1 MPECPAGVRDGGD
14 RMNDKDPPWLRD
26 LRNKVKAR
34 LRAQGATQAGL
45 AWHLG
50 ITEKHVSQLLTGKVD
65 GTPEMLDRLA
75 RSVGLRITLADADSA
90 PSLPGRRTSRRRRPR
105 EADPTFLAA
114 IEAGGPE

>member
-1 MPECPAGVRDGGD
+1 MREPVNAKE
-14 RMNDKDPPWLRD
+14 PPWLRD
-26 LRNKVKAR
+26 LRNKVRAR

-75 RSVGLRITLADADSA
+75 RSVGLRITLAEADTK
-90 PSLPGRRTSRRRRPR
+90 PSIPGRRTSRRRKPR
-105 EADPTFLAA
+105 EPDPSFLAA
-114 IEAGGPE
+114 LKDGEAS